1 MASATLLR
9 PMGESAF
16 ADFRER
22 SVESFARENITAGR
36 WPAHEAPERSRLAY
50 ERLLPQGLRTPGH
63 HLFTVHEAHT
73 GQAVGAVWLALSE
86 HPTGRAGYVY
96 DLVIDAAFRRQGHGR
111 GALAALEAIARS
123 WGVTE
128 LGLHVFMHN
137 RAAQGLYRALG
148 FEPTGLQLQKRL
160 A

>member
-1 MASATLLR
+1 MPSSTLLR

-16 ADFRER
+16 ADFRDR
-22 SVESFARENITAGR
+22 SIESFARENVAAGR
-36 WPAHEAPERSRLAY
+36 WAPTEAPERSRQAY

-63 HLFTVHEAHT
+63 HLFTVHEAR
-73 GQAVGAVWLALSE
+73 GGGAVGAVWLALSE
-86 HPTGRAGYVY
+86 HPAGRAGYVY
-96 DLVIDAAFRRQGHGR
+96 DLVIEPEFRRQGHGR